1 MISLILRI
9 VKQMRNDK
17 RSLAIILIAPI
28 LIMSL
33 LFLLLGES
41 SYEPIIGVNANFK
54 GEILKTLEEQKV
66 KIITLKEDT
75 NIDVFLEENMADAVV
90 SLDTNGINIRMLEEN
105 STKASKITEALRK
118 ALEKINPVGSISMSF
133 VYGKSDDT
141 MFNSLGYLLI
151 GFLSFFFVFII
162 SGMSFVR
169 ERTTGTME
177 RLMLTPISRIGLV
190 SGYTIGYGIFATLQ
204 SVLIILF
211 TKYILHMEY
220 AGSIMLAILIMV
232 LLSFTAVLIGALVS
246 IFANSEFQ
254 VMQFIPIIIIPQFF
268 FSGLIPID
276 TLPFGLGK
284 LAYIMPVYYGCRGL
298 KEVLIKGSGIENIWI
313 YLSMLVVFIIILLI
327 INTEALKKYRTL

>member
-1 MISLILRI
+1 M
-9 VKQMRNDK
+9 KQMHNDK

-41 SYEPIIGVNANFK
+41 SYVPSIGVDASFNGKVLEA
-54 GEILKTLEEQKV
+54 LKEQKV
-66 KIITLKEDT
+66 EIIDMKEAADIDAFLKEKG
-75 NIDVFLEENMADAVV
+75 ADAVV
-90 SLDTNGINIRMLEEN
+90 SMNKDGIVIRMLEEN
-105 STKASKITEALRK
+105 STKALKITDALK
-118 ALEKINPVGSISMSF
+118 NAMKKINPAGGISMTF
-133 VYGKSDDT
+133 IYGKSDAT
-141 MFNSLGYLLI
+141 MFNSLGYILV
-151 GFLSFFFVFII
+151 GFISFFFVFII

-190 SGYTIGYGIFATLQ
+190 SGYTIGYGIFAALQ
-204 SVLIILF
+204 GILIILF
-211 TKYILHMEY
+211 TKSVLHMEY
-220 AGSIMLAILIMV
+220 AGSVLLAMLIMI

-254 VMQFIPIIIIPQFF
+254 VMQFIPIVIIPQFF

-284 LAYIMPVYYGCRGL
+284 LAYIMPIYYGCSGL
-298 KEVLIKGSGIENIWI
+298 QEVLVKGRGIEHIWG
-313 YLSMLVVFIIILLI
+313 YLGMLAAFIIVLLI
-327 INTEALKKYRTL
+327 INTEALRKYRRL

>member
-1 MISLILRI
+1 MGSLIIRI
-9 VKQMRNDK
+9 VKQMHNDK
-17 RSLAIILIAPI
+17 RSLAIMLVAPI

-41 SYEPIIGVNANFK
+41 SYEPIIGVDGSFK
-54 GEILKTLEEQKV
+54 GEILESLREQQV
-66 KIITLKEDT
+66 KIVTLQKE
-75 NIDVFLEENMADAVV
+75 NIDVFLEENGADAVV
-90 SLDTNGINIRMLEEN
+90 TWDENGINIRMLEEN
-105 STKASKITEALRK
+105 STKALKITEALKK
-118 ALEKINPVGSISMSF
+118 AMEKINPIGSMNMSF
-133 VYGKSDDT
+133 IYGKSDGT
-141 MFNSLGYLLI
+141 MFNSLGYILI

-190 SGYTIGYGIFATLQ
+190 AGYTIGFGIFAALQ

-211 TKYILHMEY
+211 TRYVLHMEY
-220 AGSIMLAILIMV
+220 AGSVLLAILIMV
-232 LLSFTAVLIGALVS
+232 LLSFTAVMVGALVS

-254 VMQFIPIIIIPQFF
+254 VMQFIPIVIIPQFF

-284 LAYIMPVYYGCRGL
+284 LAFIMPIYYGCRGL
-298 KEVLIKGSGIENIWI
+298 KEVLIKGSGIEGIWS
-313 YLSMLVVFIIILLI
+313 YLGMLVVFIILLLI
-327 INTEALKKYRTL
+327 INTEALKKYRRL

>member
-1 MISLILRI
+1 MRSLIIRI
-9 VKQMRNDK
+9 VKQMHNDK
-17 RSLAIILIAPI
+17 RSLAIMLIAPI

-41 SYEPIIGVNANFK
+41 SYEPIIGVDGSFK
-54 GEILKTLEEQKV
+54 GEVLESLKEQQV
-66 KIITLKEDT
+66 KIVTLQDED
-75 NIDVFLEENMADAVV
+75 IDVFLEENNADAVV
-90 SLDTNGINIRMLEEN
+90 SWDKNGINIRMLEEN
-105 STKASKITEALRK
+105 STKALKITEALKK
-118 ALEKINPVGSISMSF
+118 AMEKINPIGSMNMSF
-133 VYGKSDDT
+133 IYGKSDDT
-141 MFNSLGYLLI
+141 MFNSLGYILI

-190 SGYTIGYGIFATLQ
+190 AGYTIGYGIFATIQ

-211 TKYILHMEY
+211 TKYVLHMEY
-220 AGSIMLAILIMV
+220 AGSVLLAMLIMV
-232 LLSFTAVLIGALVS
+232 LLSFTAVMIGALVS

-254 VMQFIPIIIIPQFF
+254 VMQFIPIVIIPQFF

-284 LAYIMPVYYGCRGL
+284 LAYVMPIYYGCAGL
-298 KEVLIKGSGIENIWI
+298 KEVLIKGSAIEGIWS
-313 YLSMLVVFIIILLI
+313 YLAMLVAFIIVLLI
-327 INTEALKKYRTL
+327 INTEALRKYRRL